1 MKKLNKVLMAFAT
14 GSESTEGVVFPKFIG
29 VGSFNVV
36 GINPSKAEMEA
47 IYGATFDK
55 DPEYVSKDDDGVA
68 QVRID
73 FILKSIP
80 EKNDGIEL
88 ITKASFFLK
97 KMPFISKTDK
107 VQVINVYGATTWID
121 VATAKTGV
129 VPEHLHWYEGPY
141 RPAFIGEEDLTNF
154 LKTYLGVPNKSYK
167 DQKTGEIVTIKNP
180 ADAEARLENIDKYFA
195 GNVKE
200 LADIIAFQPNNKIKA
215 AVGVKTTDENK
226 QYQALY
232 IKKFL
237 KNGVTDYSK
246 LDAEI
251 KLTQTNGG
259 YKNIEFSVEPLHAY
273 AVEATDLGSMPAA
286 GAPSGPV
293 DMSSYFGG
301 AAK

>member
-1 MKKLNKVLMAFAT
+1 MAFAT

-36 GINPSKAEMEA
+36 GINPSKTEMEA
-47 IYGATFDK
+47 IYGTTFDK
-55 DPEYVSKDDDGVA
+55 DPEYVSKDDNGVA

-121 VATAKTGV
+121 VAVAKTGV

-180 ADAEARLENIDKYFA
+180 SDAEARLENIDKYFA

-215 AVGVKTTDENK
+215 AVGVKTTDDNK

-251 KLTQTNGG
+251 KATQANGG
-259 YKNIEFSVEPLHAY
+259 YKNTEFSVEPLHAY
-273 AVEATDLGSMPAA
+273 ALEATDLSSMPAV

-293 DMSSYFGG
+293 DMSAYFGG
-301 AAK
+301 GK